1 MERLNLP
8 EHRNLEVPGSGAA
21 AHMSLHLLLQCQR
34 AHQKRRQRF
43 FPLSLPGRTVV
54 TNFDDQHRGAHVSRV
69 VLMKRP
75 LDGWPDLVNTVFALL
90 FQNYS

>member
-54 TNFDDQHRGAHVSRV
+54 TNFDDQHCGTHVSRV
-69 VLMKRP
+69 VPVKRS
-75 LDGWPDLVNTVFALL
+75 LDG
-90 FQNYS
+90 